1 MRVFVRG
8 VRFPDSCSRCDSL
21 QPINDSCAKCKRTEE
36 YLDRN
41 NCCTSRGRDCMST
54 NVLAPHGRLIDA
66 DALRKM
72 FQFSENDTDTDVAW
86 ISKTHSLID
95 SAETVIG
102 AEKYD
107 NRILKEITDA
117 DLELLILDKNMKD
130 DLK

>member
-1 MRVFVRG
+1 MGIFVRG
-8 VRFPDSCSRCDSL
+8 VRFPDSCSLCDSL
-21 QPINDSCAKCKRTEE
+21 QPINGSCAKCKRTRE

-41 NCCTSRGRDCMST
+41 NCCTSKGRDFILT
-54 NVLAPHGRLIDA
+54 DVPAPHGRLIDA

-86 ISKTHSLID
+86 ISKIHSLID
-95 SAETVIG
+95 STETVIG

-107 NRILKEITDA
+107 NRILKETTDA
-117 DLELLILDKNMKD
+117 DLELLILNKNMED